1 MQSYSLPQNY
11 VQPNTNIES
20 LHRDIENLISVAK
33 ADFAY
38 NVHDTAVQA
47 RLKALLDLQTILRSQ
62 QLPPEQIQLIREQVT
77 QLSSTP
83 RVTQAPS
90 VSAPQVVP
98 IYSLS
103 PPTAVTPNIRPTQF
117 SPPSVLEM
125 PSAASLA
132 ELLAS
137 AAKSQQTT
145 PQPNS
150 LAPPH
155 AVPQQQLPPP
165 QPPPVLTNPSQPS
178 TNSASSLLASL
189 RAAGLIPNVPSTK
202 SPMSTSLLLSA
213 QKLPTVHTSQIFND
227 VELTSVSVKKYVRIL
242 EEMFSDLTHDFVDP
256 DLT

>member
-1 MQSYSLPQNY
+1 MPPPPQQPMQSYNVPQNF
-11 VQPNTNIES
+11 VQPNMNIES

-38 NVHDTAVQA
+38 NVHDTAIQA

-62 QLPPEQIQLIREQVT
+62 QLPPEQIQLIREQVA

-90 VSAPQVVP
+90 VPPPQVVP

-103 PPTAVTPNIRPTQF
+103 PPVAVTPGNRPTQF
-117 SPPSVLEM
+117 SPPSVPEM

-145 PQPNS
+145 PQPNP
-150 LAPPH
+150 LAHPH
-155 AVPQQQLPPP
+155 AVPQQQLPVP
-165 QPPPVLTNPSQPS
+165 QPPPIQINPSQPS

-189 RAAGLIPNVPSTK
+189 RAAGLIPNVPSTN
-202 SPMSTSLLLSA
+202 SPMSTSLPFSTR
-213 QKLPTVHTSQIFND
+213 KSPTVDTSQVFND
-227 VELTSVSVKKYVRIL
+227 VELTSASVKKYVRIHKEL
-242 EEMFSDLTHDFVDP
+242 F
-256 DLT
+256 